1 MRRMMFSLL
10 AATLLA
16 GAPVGFAYAQ
26 GVGGMGGGGTGGL
39 GGGSDSINPGAGA
52 GGPPRAAEQRRLSI
66 QQSGPSQVPNSW
78 WSHDA
83 ARRQPPQSW
92 WNSNAYQPPKSAWSS
107 NGYQPPKS
115 AWSGNGHQPPMSA
128 WSGNGYQPQK
138 SAWGSQ

>member
-26 GVGGMGGGGTGGL
+26 GVGGMGGG
-39 GGGSDSINPGAGA
+39 SDSINPGAGA
-52 GGPPRAAEQRRLSI
+52 GGPPRAGVTAQRRLSI

-78 WSHDA
+78 WSNDA

-92 WNSNAYQPPKSAWSS
+92 WNSN
-107 NGYQPPKS
+107 GYQPPKS
-115 AWSGNGHQPPMSA
+115 AWSDQ
-128 WSGNGYQPQK
+128 
-138 SAWGSQ
+138 